1 MVQESYADYYETLQ
15 VSPRADQET
24 IERVYRLLAKR
35 YHPDNNHTGDA
46 ERFNELT
53 QAYRALSNPERRAGY
68 DAKYDE
74 ANAHQWNVFSQAAPS
89 KGAEEDRRIYQAI
102 LSMLYTAR
110 RRDAENPGV
119 GIFQLEKLL
128 GVPEKYLE
136 FHVWYLKE
144 KGWIQRIDNGGWAI
158 TANGIDTVI
167 ENDLPVKRERLL
179 PPADELSSGPG
190 GPKALREDLLDSAA
204 DLGSS

>member
-1 MVQESYADYYETLQ
+1 MAQETVADYYEILQ

-24 IERVYRLLAKR
+24 IERVYRLLARR

-74 ANAHQWNVFSQAAPS
+74 ANTHQWDIFSQAAPS
-89 KGAEEDRRIYQAI
+89 QGAEEDRRIYQAI

-110 RRDAENPGV
+110 RRDADNPGV

-144 KGWIQRIDNGGWAI
+144 KSWIQRVDNGGWAI
-158 TANGIDTVI
+158 TAGGVDTVI

-179 PPADELSSGPG
+179 PPADEISPGPG
-190 GPKALREDLLDSAA
+190 DGKARRKDLLDPATDA
-204 DLGSS
+204 VSS